1 MIFGIPIA
9 DIIIGAVA
17 VLLVGLCIYSIIRKK
32 KKCCTKCSGCPYSG
46 KCGDS
51 CENSEK

>member
-9 DIIIGAVA
+9 DIIVGAVA
-17 VLLVGLCIYSIIRKK
+17 LLLVGLCIYSIIRKK

-46 KCGDS
+46 KCGGG

>member
-9 DIIIGAVA
+9 DIVIGIIAL
-17 VLLVGLCIYSIIRKK
+17 LLVGLCVYSIFRKK

-46 KCGDS
+46 KCDS
-51 CENSEK
+51 TCEYGKE